1 MNGWSE
7 EECQDKVQMRVWDD
21 PDPPALRP
29 FSCMSGL
36 RAALASDLPYQH
48 RVPSWSRS
56 PSAWQTSRLP
66 AGDCRGYRSECDGV
80 SGSQKS

>member
-36 RAALASDLPYQH
+36 RAALVTGCPGLGSAVSASCSKLEPQ
-48 RVPSWSRS
+48 PLCLANLQAASRS
-56 PSAWQTSRLP
+56 LPRL
-66 AGDCRGYRSECDGV
+66 S
-80 SGSQKS
+80 